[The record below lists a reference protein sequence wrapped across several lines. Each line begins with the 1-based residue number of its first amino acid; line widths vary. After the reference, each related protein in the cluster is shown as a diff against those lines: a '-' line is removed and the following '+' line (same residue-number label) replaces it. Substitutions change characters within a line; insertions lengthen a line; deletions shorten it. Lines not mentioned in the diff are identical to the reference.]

1 MRFSQ
6 LKVGELNRG
15 EKGEGLD
22 GLRKLFFFYHFLKWL
37 LNLKLLMDEVLVL
50 QSGILLPLDDV
61 QAVVCVLEHCEE
73 ALE

>member
-22 GLRKLFFFYHFLKWL
+22 GLWKLFFFYHFLKWL

-61 QAVVCVLEHCEE
+61 QAVVCVLEHWEE